1 MYRFHHSTVDTN
13 VFRQLQDLATV
24 LSGVPELTFAYSF
37 GTYIDLVERQV
48 TASKAWDT
56 INPEYQEAGL
66 KTDVYLRTIGSLY
79 YTDVKAMQDFVE
91 VLQKSTLTKFAGQ
104 LFTLFED
111 MRLEEIIKQERPGT
125 KEAFAKR
132 KSYYQHKFSKE
143 RMAHVTRGLPLDELF
158 CLIYLNL
165 QSDRPEPDFPGA
177 LSAQLEQLKQIRPFI
192 YEVFAAKS
200 TYDMMRISLA
210 IVHQLATNYTDMIH
224 DYFVLPIQHVEMFTR
239 NTLFDELTRTDEL
252 ANDDKERL
260 DEDKNEYIDET
271 FSTWHREN
279 ENSDRKQTF
288 LQFELEVGTKTNM
301 KGKGARETE
310 DGDQAMGTIQGASGQ
325 TKNKDYS
332 DLEALDK
339 QENKTGQQSKNVY
352 GEENKDAVKLIKP
365 SKSPTEKDIALYNEY
380 VKDIEP
386 YKRKLA
392 TVLKKT
398 IEHKQNAPRKDV
410 MAGRLS
416 RKLLP
421 VILDE
426 KPRIFY
432 KKNQASKELDA
443 VFTLLVDC
451 SASMQGKME
460 ETKRGVVLFH
470 EVLKA
475 FHIPHSILGFWE
487 DAMEVKEHYQ
497 PNYFH
502 VIHSFSD
509 SFYEQQGPKI
519 MQLEPQ
525 EDNRDGFS
533 IRVATEELATR
544 GEKHKFLLI
553 FSDGEPAAA
562 NYNQNGIIDT
572 NLAVIEARKQG
583 IEVIGIFLANGKVDE
598 TEEQFMKNIYGR
610 ERVLVPNVTEF
621 PEHFSPLMKKL
632 LLKVL

>member
-13 VFRQLQDLATV
+13 LFRQLQDLATV
-24 LSGVPELTFAYSF
+24 LSGIPELTFAYSF
-37 GTYIDLVERQV
+37 GTYMDLVERQV

-56 INPEYQEAGL
+56 VKPEYQEAGL

-79 YTDVKAMQDFVE
+79 CTDVKAIQDFVE
-91 VLQKSTLTKFAGQ
+91 TIQESSLPKFAGQ

-111 MRLEEIIKQERPGT
+111 IRLEEIIKQERPGT
-125 KEAFAKR
+125 KELFAKR
-132 KSYYQHKFSKE
+132 KSYYQHKFSNE

-165 QSDRPEPDFPGA
+165 QSDRPEPDFPRA
-177 LSAQLEQLKQIRPFI
+177 LSAQLEQLKQIRSFI
-192 YEVFAAKS
+192 YEVFEAKS
-200 TYDMMRISLA
+200 TYDITRTSLA
-210 IVHQLATNYTDMIH
+210 IVQQLAANYTDMIH
-224 DYFVLPIQHVEMFTR
+224 DYFVLPIQHVEMFTK

-301 KGKGARETE
+301 KGKDARETE

-339 QENKTGQQSKNVY
+339 QENKKGQRSENLY
-352 GEENKDAVKLIKP
+352 GEENKDAVKLIKLSEP
-365 SKSPTEKDIALYNEY
+365 PTEKDIALYNEY
-380 VKDIEP
+380 EKDIEP

-421 VILDE
+421 VVLDE

-432 KKNQASKELDA
+432 KKNQTSKELDA

-451 SASMQGKME
+451 SASMQGKMD
-460 ETKRGVVLFH
+460 ETKRGIVLFH
-470 EVLKA
+470 EVLKV
-475 FHIPHSILGFWE
+475 FHIPHSIVGFWE

-509 SFYEQQGPKI
+509 SFYEQHGPKI

-533 IRVATEELATR
+533 IRVATEKLAIR
-544 GEKHKFLLI
+544 REKHRFLLI

-562 NYNQNGIIDT
+562 NYTQNGIIDT

-583 IEVIGIFLANGKVDE
+583 IEVIGIFLANGEVDE

-610 ERVLVPNVTEF
+610 KQVLVPNVAEF